1 MKLNCLIIDD
11 EEEARELIKLYC
23 EKTNFITI
31 KAICSNAIE
40 AINYLNENPIDFI
53 FLDIEMPEINGLQ
66 FLNLLKTQ
74 PKVIFTTAYSEFALK
89 GYEYNVIDYLL
100 KPISFE
106 RFLKATNKLT
116 FNTNNDTN
124 NLPKTIKINHI
135 HKPFEP
141 NEIVY
146 IEALGNY
153 VKIYFKKNVQVVHYT
168 LKSLIEILAPY
179 QFIRCHKSFLVNVTS
194 IVKISENKIKLNT
207 NKELPIGISY
217 SQKVKDVF
225 NRNVV

>member
-135 HKPFEP
+135 
-141 NEIVY
+141 
-146 IEALGNY
+146 L
-153 VKIYFKKNVQVVHYT
+153 KIIF
-168 LKSLIEILAPY
+168 
-179 QFIRCHKSFLVNVTS
+179 
-194 IVKISENKIKLNT
+194 
-207 NKELPIGISY
+207 
-217 SQKVKDVF
+217 
-225 NRNVV
+225 